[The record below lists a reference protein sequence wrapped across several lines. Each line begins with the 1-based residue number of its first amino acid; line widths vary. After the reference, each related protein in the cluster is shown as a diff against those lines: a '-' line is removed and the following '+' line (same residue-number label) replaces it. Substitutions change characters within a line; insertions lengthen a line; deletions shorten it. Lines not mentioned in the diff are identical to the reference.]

1 MLVVLAPPD
10 IVNSPLVIVDDAL
23 ERKPLPKVARSDWE
37 NAPATESVPKVADV
51 EYRLVEEAVVLK
63 RLVVVA
69 RVSAAEFAERTPK
82 VAEEENKFVLLAVVL
97 KRVVVVALVAE
108 KVPVERLVAET
119 EVPEKELAVMEAF
132 AIATLSRR
140 SILPAWAM
148 TW

>member
-1 MLVVLAPPD
+1 MKPAKVLVLVFETMRFVSVVVPEEIVPAVSAP
-10 IVNSPLVIVDDAL
+10 S
-23 ERKPLPKVARSDWE
+23 VANCEKRF
-37 NAPATESVPKVADV
+37 V
-51 EYRLVEEAVVLK
+51 ELAVVEN

-69 RVSAAEFAERTPK
+69 LVSAAEFAERTPK